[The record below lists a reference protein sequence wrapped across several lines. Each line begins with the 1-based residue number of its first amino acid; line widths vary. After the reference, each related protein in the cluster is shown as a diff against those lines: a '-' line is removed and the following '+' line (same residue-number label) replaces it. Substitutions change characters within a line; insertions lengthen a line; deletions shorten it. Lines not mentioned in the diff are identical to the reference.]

1 MRSLLVYALLAIV
14 LLWLVLSY
22 LPAGLITLPQIEA
35 PRSADWLLRALGG
48 ATVALFVMLHLWLVR
63 STDRAVK
70 QTQSG
75 FRLGR
80 VAELVWTALPL
91 GMALLL
97 AWASLPIWRSMGS

>member
-1 MRSLLVYALLAIV
+1 MRSLLVYALLASV

-22 LPAGLITLPQIEA
+22 VPAELVALPQIEA
-35 PRSADWLLRALGG
+35 PRTADWLLRGLGV
-48 ATVALFVMLHLWLVR
+48 ATVALFVALHLWLLR

-70 QTQSG
+70 QTRAG

-97 AWASLPIWRSMGS
+97 AWASLPLWRSLGA